1 MSARR
6 NRFKPNYNGY
16 REVMNGPDA
25 MRACEAQAH
34 SLAGSA
40 SAQSGMDY
48 TVDSMRGLNRIHT
61 RVSTDGTIQSYMRER
76 HYGALSI
83 ALGAAGGQV
92 NARGGGYRTLGGRVK
107 AARKK
112 WETKGKQ
119 TGWRA
124 PGFYRKKR

>member
-1 MSARR
+1 MSARK
-6 NRFKPNYNGY
+6 NRFVPSYTGY

-25 MRACEAQAH
+25 MAACEKQAA

-40 SAQSGMDY
+40 SAQSGMTY
-48 TVDSMRGLNRIHT
+48 EIDSIRGLNRIHT

-83 ALGAAGGQV
+83 ALGAAGGNV
-92 NARGGGYRTLGGRVK
+92 SGVRGYKTVGSRVK

-112 WETKGKQ
+112 WDTKGKQ

-124 PGFYRKKR
+124 PGFNRKKR

>member
-6 NRFKPNYNGY
+6 NRFKPNYTGY
-16 REVMNGPDA
+16 RAVMNGPDA
-25 MRACEAQAH
+25 MAACEKKGYEISA
-34 SLAGSA
+34 SA

-48 TVDSMRGLNRIHT
+48 VVDSMRGLNRIHT

-76 HYGALSI
+76 VYGALSI
-83 ALGAAGGQV
+83 AVATAGGQSSG
-92 NARGGGYRTLGGRVK
+92 AKGYHTLGSCVK

-112 WETKGKQ
+112 YDTKGKQ

-124 PGFYRKKR
+124 PGFYRRKR